1 MSFLKK
7 GSILCICILT
17 LLACGTKP
25 GDGEIPPGDFSAR
38 HLVAEEYVAELDS
51 LRSSLVQ
58 GVTGQ
63 SVDAALF
70 AEVCKPVGLQANA
83 LSEQTGWE
91 INQVALKYRNPSN
104 RADEQ
109 AAAIMERFI
118 EVPELQDVWERIVTG
133 DRMGWRYFSPIK
145 VEAACLACH
154 GNKESRPD
162 FVLDAYPEDTAFDFQ
177 VGDLRGLYTVF
188 VPDSVNTAR

>member
-7 GSILCICILT
+7 ASILCICTLT
-17 LLACGTKP
+17 LIACGTKP

-51 LRSSLVQ
+51 LRSTLVQ

-70 AEVCKPVGLQANA
+70 AEVCKPVGMRAIE
-83 LSEQTGWE
+83 LSEQTGWD
-91 INQVALKYRNPSN
+91 INQVALKYRNPAHQ
-104 RADEQ
+104 ADEQ

-118 EVPELQDVWERIVTG
+118 EVPELQDVWERIITG
-133 DRMGWRYFSPIK
+133 DKTGWRYFSPIK

-154 GNKESRPD
+154 GDKESRPD
-162 FVLDAYPEDTAFDFQ
+162 FILEAYPEDTAFDFQ
-177 VGDLRGLYTVF
+177 VGDLRGVYTVF
-188 VPDSVNTAR
+188 VPDSIDTSL